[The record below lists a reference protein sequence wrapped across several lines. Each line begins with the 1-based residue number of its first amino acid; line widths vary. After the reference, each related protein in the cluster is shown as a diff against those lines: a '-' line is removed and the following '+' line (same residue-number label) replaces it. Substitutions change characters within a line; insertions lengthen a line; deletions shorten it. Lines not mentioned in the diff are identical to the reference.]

1 MRGFLIVVNGEK
13 IPKPKTQI
21 PNKWQNPNLKF
32 GASLFGIFLGFGFCN
47 LGFPLV
53 FAYTA
58 STSPCSMARAKVA
71 LIYVGGSIGMVMNQ
85 KTGRIE
91 PVESLSMIHRLIPE
105 LQKEV
110 ALEFFSIANVG
121 SSEVTPQLWVEIA
134 EKIESIY
141 DDFEGFVVIHG
152 TNTMSYTATALSFAL
167 QNLRKPV
174 ILTGALLPIND
185 LAGDGRMNMIF
196 AIRAAQMDI
205 AEVCIVLGP
214 KVLRG
219 CRAKKVDESLLQ
231 TFDSPR
237 FPPLADFSLHSHLHP
252 WRMVRRKRTLLCR
265 PTFDS
270 NVIILTLHPGLS
282 EQYLEA
288 ILASKPHGIIMR
300 AYGPGM
306 LSAHLFPWLRK
317 VKNAG
322 IPVVIISQSL
332 RGGVDLHRHR
342 KQLTIE
348 ELGVISGKNMGF
360 ECATVKLMWALTQA
374 RTPLRLREIMERS
387 LVGELDE

>member
-1 MRGFLIVVNGEK
+1 
-13 IPKPKTQI
+13 
-21 PNKWQNPNLKF
+21 
-32 GASLFGIFLGFGFCN
+32 
-47 LGFPLV
+47 
-53 FAYTA
+53 
-58 STSPCSMARAKVA
+58 MARAKVA